1 MKLLKNISEN
11 AKKKYNQLK
20 KKINIKTNY
29 IISFETINKEKK
41 IVLKESKKVKLVG
54 DFNFYGIYNK
64 ESQLWSW
71 ANIIPEVDINQI
83 KFIEELRL
91 KSYLFEKNSDSS
103 EINLFF
109 YQFLINDSMQVPNKY
124 ISLIIDLLLYLTDDL
139 YIFNPTNS
147 INNIQFI
154 GLKNILELY

>member
-11 AKKKYNQLK
+11 AKKKYNELK
-20 KKINIKTNY
+20 KKISIKSNY

-41 IVLKESKKVKLVG
+41 IVLKESKKIKLVG

-64 ESQLWSW
+64 ESQIWSW
-71 ANIIPEVDINQI
+71 ANIIPEVDMNQI
-83 KFIEELRL
+83 KFIEQLRL

-109 YQFLINDSMQVPNKY
+109 YQFLINDSMIVPNKY
-124 ISLIIDLLLYLTDDL
+124 TSLIVDLLLYLTDDL

>member
-83 KFIEELRL
+83 KVIEELRL
-91 KSYLFEKNSDSS
+91 KSYLF
-103 EINLFF
+103 
-109 YQFLINDSMQVPNKY
+109 
-124 ISLIIDLLLYLTDDL
+124 
-139 YIFNPTNS
+139 
-147 INNIQFI
+147 
-154 GLKNILELY
+154 

>member
-11 AKKKYNQLK
+11 AKKKYNDLK

-41 IVLKESKKVKLVG
+41 IVLKESKKIKLVG

-64 ESQLWSW
+64 ETQIWSW
-71 ANIIPEVDINQI
+71 ANIIPEVDMNQI
-83 KFIEELRL
+83 KFIEQLRL
-91 KSYLFEKNSDSS
+91 KSYLFEKNLDSS

-109 YQFLINDSMQVPNKY
+109 YQFLINDSMIIPNKY
-124 ISLIIDLLLYLTDDL
+124 TSLIVDLLLYLTDDL

>member
-11 AKKKYNQLK
+11 AKKKYNELK

-29 IISFETINKEKK
+29 IINFETINKEKK

-64 ESQLWSW
+64 ESQIWNWS
-71 ANIIPEVDINQI
+71 NTIPEVNINQI

-91 KSYLFEKNSDSS
+91 KSYIFEKNSDSS

-109 YQFLINDSMQVPNKY
+109 YQFLINDSMIVPNKY
-124 ISLIIDLLLYLTDDL
+124 ISLIVDLLLYLSDDL
-139 YIFNPTNS
+139 YIFNPINS